1 MASSHCIAHRNQGR
15 GLGGNGT
22 CSMCSQGW
30 RTGIQVKGLLH
41 QSLYSLHSLLCSS
54 PTFLAL
60 SACATSKAYKVG
72 QSWGGV
78 FWNEAIYSLSFCEFQ
93 DDHRLSNTELEQK
106 YGTNIIRV
114 SHQGNDR
121 LGDKHPDCMR
131 KNAGLRRLW
140 VT

>member
-1 MASSHCIAHRNQGR
+1 MLTGVEDKDSRQGAPAPEP
-15 GLGGNGT
+15 
-22 CSMCSQGW
+22 
-30 RTGIQVKGLLH
+30 LLPA
-41 QSLYSLHSLLCSS
+41 QPSPLLTNLPGPSV
-54 PTFLAL
+54 
-60 SACATSKAYKVG
+60 CATSNAFKVG

-78 FWNEAIYSLSFCEFQ
+78 FWNEAIYSLSLCEFQ

-114 SHQGNDR
+114 SHQGTEC
-121 LGDKHPDCMR
+121 LGDKHPDHMR